1 MLTSKAKLSA
11 NPATTFGL
19 ATTVAALWM
28 AAVPFTA
35 ALPPG
40 PPAIRSARAAQ
51 RPCKSAAP

>member
-1 MLTSKAKLSA
+1 MLTSKAKFSA
-11 NPATTFGL
+11 NAATTFGL
-19 ATTVAALWM
+19 ATAAALWM